1 MTNCIHCKKEFEAKR
16 TDAKFCSDTCRKA
29 NNRGIKS
36 DKVSEIIKS
45 DKQDVR
51 DKLKPVPLVPQEVL
65 ARAEKERKAGYE
77 ILADNLIEAWK
88 SKWILENH
96 DLKTLEANKVWI
108 PNWRRLKKYE
118 S

>member
-1 MTNCIHCKKEFEAKR
+1 MTKCIQCNKEFEAKR

-45 DKQDVR
+45 DIKSDTLKRKEFTLEEVCSPEDLR
-51 DKLKPVPLVPQEVL
+51 DFPKMCEN
-65 ARAEKERKAGYE
+65 RKEAK
-77 ILADNLIEAWK
+77 EA
-88 SKWILENH
+88 IYVLENNELN
-96 DLKTLEANKVWI
+96 DLIKEGVYI
-108 PNWRRLKKYE
+108 PNWRQVRKTYE